1 MDGTSWL
8 PLSMS
13 ELPPA
18 VFWGIIVL
26 VILLVL
32 SVVKKL
38 VKLGILVAILLV
50 LIFVVRSFMAQGL

>member
-1 MDGTSWL
+1 MDTTSLL
-8 PLSMS
+8 PLSLA
-13 ELPPA
+13 ELPPI
-18 VFWGIIVL
+18 VFWGVIVL

-50 LIFVVRSFMAQGL
+50 LIFVIRSFMAQGM

>member
-1 MDGTSWL
+1 MDGTSLL
-8 PLSMS
+8 PLAMS
-13 ELPPA
+13 DLPPI
-18 VFWGIIVL
+18 VFWGIVVL

-50 LIFVVRSFMAQGL
+50 LIFVIRSFMAQGL

>member
-1 MDGTSWL
+1 MDVNNILGAAGAD
-8 PLSMS
+8 LSPYIM
-13 ELPPA
+13 
-18 VFWGIIVL
+18 WGIVIL

-50 LIFVVRSFMAQGL
+50 LVFVIRSLMADAL